1 MNDGHDDFLD
11 ALESGDG
18 YYLECA
24 NGHGSLPPR
33 TVCPHCG
40 DRDLSETAL
49 PESGTIDSYTVV
61 HVPTPAFADEA
72 PYVTAVAD
80 FGAVRL
86 TGRVLADEESV
97 DIGDEV
103 SASVGGEEESR
114 SVVFEPR

>member
-1 MNDGHDDFLD
+1 MNDGHDEFLD
-11 ALESGDG
+11 ALESDDG

-33 TVCPHCG
+33 AVCPHCG
-40 DRDLSETAL
+40 DRDLTEAAL
-49 PESGTIDSYTVV
+49 PETGDIESYTVV
-61 HVPTPAFADEA
+61 HVPTPAFADDA

-86 TGRVLADEESV
+86 TGRVLADADDVE
-97 DIGDEV
+97 IGDAV
-103 SASVGGEEESR
+103 SASAGGEAESR